1 VFANASP
8 LSARVV
14 PFIDD
19 RGAEVVVVPAK
30 ATFRRRGADLALAD
44 EQAPVR
50 LVDVPTDP
58 RAEAEGVVPAFA
70 IRAISAARRYWH
82 IGRRRGQS
90 PESRGW
96 RWASRPASRV
106 SCTRAVSVSG

>member
-19 RGAEVVVVPAK
+19 RGAEVVVVLAK
-30 ATFRRRGADLALAD
+30 ATFRRRGADLALAG
-44 EQAPVR
+44 EQARVR

-58 RAEAEGVVPAFA
+58 RAEAEGRGSPSALRIARKETLVY
-70 IRAISAARRYWH
+70 RASTWPVAA
-82 IGRRRGQS
+82 G
-90 PESRGW
+90 P
-96 RWASRPASRV
+96 
-106 SCTRAVSVSG
+106 